1 MRLDK
6 PIGIFLL
13 LWPAL
18 IAFFI
23 TTPAPINISYLFIVI
38 IGAIVT
44 RSAGCVINDIFDKDF
59 DAQVERTKSR
69 PLADQSLSVTDAW
82 ITFFVLGVVA
92 LLLLLLLP
100 KAAILSSILLAFLS
114 I

>member
-1 MRLDK
+1 MKRLLSFCYLMRLDK

-23 TTPAPINISYLFIVI
+23 TTPVPINTSYLFIVI
-38 IGAIVT
+38 IGAVVT

-59 DAQVERTKSR
+59 DAQVE
-69 PLADQSLSVTDAW
+69 
-82 ITFFVLGVVA
+82 
-92 LLLLLLLP
+92 
-100 KAAILSSILLAFLS
+100 
-114 I
+114 